1 MLQPTWYPTNRQL
14 RQFAVVALFGFG
26 LLGVIARWQFSAST
40 AAYVLWTLGALTF
53 LGGLPAP
60 TLILP
65 VYVALCAVAF
75 PIGWLVSNILLRVIF
90 YGLFTPVGLVM
101 RVLGRDPLQLKRPN
115 LSSYWVPFKQPG
127 SPLSYYRQA

>member
-26 LLGVIARWQFSAST
+26 LMGLITRWQFHLPT

-53 LGGLPAP
+53 LAGLPAP

-65 VYVALCAVAF
+65 VYAALCAVAF

-101 RVLGRDPLQLKRPN
+101 RMLGRDPLQLKRPN
-115 LSSYWVPFKQPG
+115 VASYWLPFRQAR